1 MTIRAK
7 AFRRAVSATLLAVLV
22 GCKSA
27 PVQYEIIEV
36 ENVQT
41 MQDLYGSTRKGRARQ
56 MPEVQFTKRSW
67 NRCCDD
73 PRDARKDDPQARKAL
88 LGSDQVFYALCNRA
102 EEATGRHPGAQGK
115 AKE

>member
-1 MTIRAK
+1 MRFLI
-7 AFRRAVSATLLAVLV
+7 LLAVLA

-27 PVQYEIIEV
+27 PVQYEMIEV
-36 ENVQT
+36 NGGEK
-41 MQDLYGSTRKGRARQ
+41 MQGVYGSIRDGAARQ
-56 MPEVQFTKRSW
+56 MPEVQYVKRSW

-73 PRDARKDDPQARKAL
+73 PSDARREDSKASQAL
-88 LGSDQVFYALCNRA
+88 LGSNQVLYALRDRA